1 MENGDEDAEIVKT
14 IISLGHNLGMGIVAE
29 GVETESQLATLREL
43 NCEYGQGFFF
53 SKPMSAEDSE
63 QMLERSPT
71 W

>member
-29 GVETESQLATLREL
+29 GVETESQLEALRSL
-43 NCEYGQGFFF
+43 DCEYGQGYFFA
-53 SKPMSAEDSE
+53 KPMSAEDAE
-63 QMLERSPT
+63 KILTESPT